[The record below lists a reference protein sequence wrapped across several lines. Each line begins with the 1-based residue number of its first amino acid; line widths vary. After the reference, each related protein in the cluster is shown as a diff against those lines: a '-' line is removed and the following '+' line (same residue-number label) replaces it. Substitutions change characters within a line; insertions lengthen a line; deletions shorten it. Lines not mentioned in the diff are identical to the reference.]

1 MKNWL
6 MTLFTIIGLQS
17 AVVNAE
23 NAFDHSSW
31 NDLLQQNVHL
41 LNGGQASQ
49 VDYQGFADD
58 RTSLKR
64 YLDRLAKVNQ
74 TEFDSWP
81 KDDQL
86 AFLINSYNAWTVELI
101 LTKWPDLDSIK
112 DLGSLFS
119 SPWSKKIV
127 TLLGEKRSLDEVEHT
142 LIRGSDRYNDPRIH
156 FAVNCASIG
165 CPALANQAF
174 QGDNLDSL
182 LETQTE
188 LFLADSSRNRLNGK
202 KLELS
207 SIFKWYREDF
217 EKGWK
222 GYDSLEDFISNYAS
236 FISLPER
243 VKTALDNKKVDI
255 KFLDYDWALNKKS

>member
-6 MTLFTIIGLQS
+6 ITLFTIIGLQS

-31 NDLLQQNVHL
+31 NDLLQQNIHL

-58 RTSLKR
+58 RTSLKS
-64 YLDRLAKVNQ
+64 YLDSLAQVDQ
-74 TEFDSWP
+74 AVFDNWP

-86 AFLINSYNAWTVELI
+86 AFLINAYNAWTVEFI
-101 LTKWPDLDSIK
+101 LTKWPNLDSIK
-112 DLGSLFS
+112 DLGSFFS
-119 SPWSKKIV
+119 SPWSKAFIP
-127 TLLGEKRSLDEVEHT
+127 LLGKTRSLDEIEHT

-174 QGDNLDSL
+174 QGDNVDSL

-188 LFLADSSRNRLNGK
+188 LFLADRSRNRLNGDK
-202 KLELS
+202 VELS

-222 GYDSLEDFISNYAS
+222 GYDSLEEFLVTYSASLSLTPEAVTQLNAKKLDIS
-236 FISLPER
+236 
-243 VKTALDNKKVDI
+243 
-255 KFLDYDWALNKKS
+255 FLGYDWDLNKKP